1 MGADGHD
8 RRGPVLAAD
17 NLIYATIPSIVRRGS
32 PGSSS
37 QLLAPYCALG
47 SGIGG
52 FLYSVAFVLIAR
64 PSPKLGAGLSW
75 VLLMIGGF
83 LSAVVM
89 VALYERLREVDRNLA
104 LLGLLLAT
112 VGALGSVIHG
122 GYEVANLTHPPSS
135 APPDLPSQIDPRG
148 LVTFGFAGLGLL
160 GFASLMRRS
169 PIFPAGLGTL
179 GLVTG
184 AAMIV
189 VYLGRLIIFSPT
201 NAVVLLAA
209 GLTGFL
215 LAPVWYIWLGLTLRR
230 SLH

>member
-1 MGADGHD
+1 
-8 RRGPVLAAD
+8 
-17 NLIYATIPSIVRRGS
+17 VRRGS
-32 PGSSS
+32 PGSNF
-37 QLLAPYCALG
+37 QLLAAYCALG
-47 SGIGG
+47 SGVGG

-75 VLLMIGGF
+75 VLLMLGGL

-104 LLGLLLAT
+104 LLALLLAT
-112 VGALGSVIHG
+112 VGALGSVIHA

-135 APPDLPSQIDPRG
+135 TPPELPSQIDPRG

-160 GFASLMRRS
+160 GFANLMQRS

-179 GLVTG
+179 GLVAG

-189 VYLGRLIIFSPT
+189 VYLGRLIILSPT
-201 NAVVLLAA
+201 NPVVLLAA
-209 GLTGFL
+209 GLTGFV
-215 LAPVWYIWLGLTLRR
+215 LAPAWYIWLGLTLRR

>member
-1 MGADGHD
+1 MLFQGVKKKKLS
-8 RRGPVLAAD
+8 R
-17 NLIYATIPSIVRRGS
+17 
-32 PGSSS
+32 S
-37 QLLAPYCALG
+37 QALVLLA
-47 SGIGG
+47 
-52 FLYSVAFVLIAR
+52 
-64 PSPKLGAGLSW
+64 
-75 VLLMIGGF
+75 VLLLF
-83 LSAVVM
+83 AV
-89 VALYERLREVDRNLA
+89 
-104 LLGLLLAT
+104 GAT

-135 APPDLPSQIDPRG
+135 APPDLTRQIDPRG

-230 SLH
+230 SLHCRSCQFLVVFELA